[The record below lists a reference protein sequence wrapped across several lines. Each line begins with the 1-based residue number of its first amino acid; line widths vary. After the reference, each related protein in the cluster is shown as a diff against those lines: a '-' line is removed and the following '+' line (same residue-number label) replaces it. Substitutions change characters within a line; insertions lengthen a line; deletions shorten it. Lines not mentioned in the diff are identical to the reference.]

1 MSGMSITKKL
11 FLAFGS
17 LFILFAGFGGFVLY
31 SFSNIGT
38 ENDNIDDWI
47 KSHVVVSEVSD
58 KVSDV
63 QRAVL
68 MRIIT
73 NDNTFEAEHWM
84 SILVQKKSEVD
95 NAFMRYQDNLNSFSY
110 DDDFERQNDLNILQR
125 ELQLWEEYK
134 LQIDR
139 IDELLH
145 ASNTAEANAVMRGS
159 LTQSFDAIDEAMR
172 ADLESCNT
180 GLYDATGK
188 AEEIFRQLVNRVN
201 ISSVV
206 LAIILIGGTVVIFL
220 LAKNINR
227 SVNQIEA
234 VTKLVAKGDL
244 SKTIDNDSDDEFG
257 MISQQFNSVIGHIRK
272 VIKNVQETAN
282 IVSDDAATL
291 NNSFSNSAKI
301 LESVAMSVA
310 NVTDSAL
317 KQQETLVETKTHVH
331 SMRGEVD
338 KAVNSMKK
346 GLESVQSTSQH
357 ANRGSKI
364 ASETVKQMNDI
375 AKAVQDSA
383 KIVRELGENS
393 KEIGSIV
400 EAISNIAGQTNLLAL
415 NAAIEAA
422 RAGEQGRGFAV
433 VADEVRKLAEESQNA
448 VEKIG
453 AIIGTIQETTE
464 SAVQAMEIGRSR
476 VEQGRGN
483 IETTGN
489 SFQEIVTMI
498 RTAEENSLTVMKVIN
513 SLLEPMQIIVEH
525 TDKASNISDKIV
537 KEVETISIATAE
549 QAGSVMTIS
558 ENSQALT
565 ELSDGLK
572 KVVHEFK
579 LN

>member
-1 MSGMSITKKL
+1 
-11 FLAFGS
+11 
-17 LFILFAGFGGFVLY
+17 
-31 SFSNIGT
+31 
-38 ENDNIDDWI
+38 
-47 KSHVVVSEVSD
+47 
-58 KVSDV
+58 
-63 QRAVL
+63 
-68 MRIIT
+68 
-73 NDNTFEAEHWM
+73 
-84 SILVQKKSEVD
+84 
-95 NAFMRYQDNLNSFSY
+95 
-110 DDDFERQNDLNILQR
+110 
-125 ELQLWEEYK
+125 
-134 LQIDR
+134 
-139 IDELLH
+139 
-145 ASNTAEANAVMRGS
+145 
-159 LTQSFDAIDEAMR
+159 
-172 ADLESCNT
+172 
-180 GLYDATGK
+180 
-188 AEEIFRQLVNRVN
+188 
-201 ISSVV
+201 
-206 LAIILIGGTVVIFL
+206 
-220 LAKNINR
+220 
-227 SVNQIEA
+227 
-234 VTKLVAKGDL
+234 
-244 SKTIDNDSDDEFG
+244 
-257 MISQQFNSVIGHIRK
+257 
-272 VIKNVQETAN
+272 
-282 IVSDDAATL
+282 
-291 NNSFSNSAKI
+291 
-301 LESVAMSVA
+301 
-310 NVTDSAL
+310 
-317 KQQETLVETKTHVH
+317 
-331 SMRGEVD
+331 
-338 KAVNSMKK
+338 MKK